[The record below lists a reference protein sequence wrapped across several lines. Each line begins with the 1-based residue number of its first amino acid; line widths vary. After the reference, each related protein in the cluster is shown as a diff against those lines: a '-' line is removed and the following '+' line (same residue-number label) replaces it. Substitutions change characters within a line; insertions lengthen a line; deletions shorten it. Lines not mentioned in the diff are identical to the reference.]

1 MSNLISSTSS
11 ELNSSIGPSSPQT
24 APVDSVN
31 RFNALLSGIKT
42 SASST
47 STALAPADPNKTIKV
62 GVLEDTA
69 LRVNKAELG
78 LQEIEREVQKG
89 YQSADTSFSLGSDL
103 PKSLTYLKFGSSSY
117 FINLSRLE
125 SGASNFTEE
134 LESITKKSGS

>member
-1 MSNLISSTSS
+1 MSNMISSTHT
-11 ELNSSIGPSSPQT
+11 ELTSSIGPSSPQT

-31 RFNALLSGIKT
+31 RFNALLGGMKSSV
-42 SASST
+42 SAE
-47 STALAPADPNKTIKV
+47 STALAPAEAGKTMKV

-69 LRVNKAELG
+69 LRVNKAEIG
-78 LQEIEREVQKG
+78 LQEIEREIQKG

-134 LESITKKSGS
+134 LESITKKRGS